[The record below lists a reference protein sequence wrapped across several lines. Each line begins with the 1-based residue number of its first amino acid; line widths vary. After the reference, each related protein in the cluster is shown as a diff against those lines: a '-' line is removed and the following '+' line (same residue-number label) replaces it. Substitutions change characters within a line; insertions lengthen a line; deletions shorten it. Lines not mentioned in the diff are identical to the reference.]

1 MKTDRFTFLCA
12 CTLCVVIVVLSF
24 VMGFMAYDLWLSGL
38 TMLAVI
44 PVALAVVCILLLVA
58 LGRDLFRVEIEDKP

>member
-12 CTLCVVIVVLSF
+12 CTLCFIIVALSF

-38 TMLAVI
+38 TMLAAI
-44 PVALAVVCILLLVA
+44 PVALAFVCTLLLVA
-58 LGRDLFRVEIEDKP
+58 MGRDLFRVEIEDKP

>member
-12 CTLCVVIVVLSF
+12 CALCVVIVALSF

-44 PVALAVVCILLLVA
+44 PVVLAFVCTLLLVA
-58 LGRDLFRVEIEDKP
+58 MGRDLFRVEIEDKP